1 MEVIAEVDSELIC
14 DQHGVCGRNP
24 NPLLLNQSRP
34 KRREGHR
41 VGLRRMPPNPM
52 LMIIDI
58 LDKGVQKGSEC
69 PILNGGY
76 DAGSLLPVLPPG
88 GRGPESEAQ
97 DE

>member
-1 MEVIAEVDSELIC
+1 
-14 DQHGVCGRNP
+14 
-24 NPLLLNQSRP
+24 
-34 KRREGHR
+34 
-41 VGLRRMPPNPM
+41 MPPNPM